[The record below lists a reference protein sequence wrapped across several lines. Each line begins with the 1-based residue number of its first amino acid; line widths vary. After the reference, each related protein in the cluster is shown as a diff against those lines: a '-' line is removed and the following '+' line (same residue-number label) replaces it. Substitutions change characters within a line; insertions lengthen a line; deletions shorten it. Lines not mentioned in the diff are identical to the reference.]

1 MDDDPRAMRDAL
13 SIPGAS
19 ILGNMNRRR
28 FLQGSL
34 VTAGAVAFLPACK
47 PKGSLDDGILIVL
60 HFGGGNDGYNTLV
73 PRNESGYNAARGN
86 LAITDPLPITS
97 AFGLHPALPKLK
109 ARYDAGKVAMVQGVG
124 QSTVNDLSHFSSIA
138 SWMAGTAGTSRSTG
152 WLGRWLDGVPDAA
165 GGMRAVAMGSSVPLH
180 LAGQQ
185 SVVTAL
191 DTKGK
196 LFGANRSEAYN
207 AAVFDAVAAFG
218 STPTGKG
225 QWADRVSAAGR
236 SSIQLAGDLNPVF
249 TPTIENSSLT
259 SQLTVVAR
267 LINANLGIR
276 VFDVTLGSFDTHD
289 NQPYEHNAL
298 MAELDQA
305 VDAFYANL
313 ATSWASKV
321 AMMSFS
327 EFGRRG
333 EANASRGTDHG
344 TSSCMLLIG
353 DNVKGGLYGQH
364 PAFNDLDSRGNGKVH
379 VDYRSVYSSVMQGW
393 MGGDASGVLGANYAD
408 LKLFSRLPGATA
420 PAAA

>member
-19 ILGNMNRRR
+19 IVGNMNRRR

-47 PKGSLDDGILIVL
+47 PAGKLEDGILIVL

-73 PRNESGYNAARGN
+73 PRNESGYNAARSN

-97 AFGLHPALPKLK
+97 GFGLHPALPRLQ
-109 ARYDAGKVAMVQGVG
+109 ARSAAGKVAMVQGVG
-124 QSTVNDLSHFSSIA
+124 QSTVSDLSHFSSIG
-138 SWMAGTAGTSRSTG
+138 SWMAGTAGNNRSTG
-152 WLGRWLDGVPDAA
+152 WLGRWLDGVPGSG
-165 GGMRAVAMGSSVPLH
+165 GGMRGVAMGSSVPLH
-180 LAGQQ
+180 MVGQQ

-196 LFGANRSEAYN
+196 LFGADRREPYN
-207 AAVFDAVAAFG
+207 TSIFDTVSAFG
-218 STPTGKG
+218 SSPTGKG
-225 QWADRVSAAGR
+225 PWADQLSTAGQ
-236 SSIQLAGDLNPVF
+236 SSVQLAGDLNPMF
-249 TPTIENSSLT
+249 TPKLNDASLT

-267 LINANLGIR
+267 LINADLGIR

-289 NQPYEHNAL
+289 NQAYEHNAL
-298 MAELDQA
+298 MAELDRA

-313 ATSWASKV
+313 SSAWSSKV
-321 AMMSFS
+321 ALMSFS

-333 EANASRGTDHG
+333 AANASRGTDHG
-344 TSSCMLLIG
+344 TSSCMFVIG

-364 PAFNDLDSRGNGKVH
+364 PAFNDLDNRGNGRVH
-379 VDYRSVYSSVMQGW
+379 VDYRSVYSSVLQGW
-393 MGGDASGVLGANYAD
+393 MGGNASGVLGANYPD
-408 LKLFSRLPGATA
+408 LKLFSRLPGAAA